1 MTEGSVLDGVS
12 GGPGSGIGGAAGG
25 GDLLGIKIGGS
36 FFLIPGIPTEGI
48 GFDN

>member
-1 MTEGSVLDGVS
+1 MTEGSVLGGVS
-12 GGPGSGIGGAAGG
+12 GGPGNGIGGAGG

-36 FFLIPGIPTEGI
+36 FFLIPSIPTEGI